1 MDKKAN
7 EIQKQLEVTMA
18 FVKAADEAR
27 AEQSERKKRI
37 GNKPKKLPRSA
48 DRGKPGVKHIKSG
61 EEIIL

>member
-27 AEQSERKKRI
+27 AEQSEREKSIRKQA
-37 GNKPKKLPRSA
+37 KKLPRSA
-48 DRGKPGVKHIKSG
+48 DRGKPSVKLTKSC